1 MSFRRSGYVDGLGA
15 GLVIGHRRCYSL
27 GDLKWRES
35 QERGF
40 VREEG
45 ICLAI
50 SEPGAGSACG
60 LQTVATKNPSTG
72 DYIVNGVKKWITNGQ
87 FSDYFTTA
95 VKMQDG
101 TFSLLLIDRA
111 WGGVTSH

>member
-1 MSFRRSGYVDGLGA
+1 MARKVGREVLLGKK
-15 GLVIGHRRCYSL
+15 R
-27 GDLKWRES
+27 
-35 QERGF
+35 
-40 VREEG
+40 

-50 SEPGAGSACG
+50 SEPGAGSGTWSG
-60 LQTVATKNPSTG
+60 LQTVATKDPSTG

-101 TFSLLLIDRA
+101 TFSLLLIDH
-111 WGGVTSH
+111 GGGR